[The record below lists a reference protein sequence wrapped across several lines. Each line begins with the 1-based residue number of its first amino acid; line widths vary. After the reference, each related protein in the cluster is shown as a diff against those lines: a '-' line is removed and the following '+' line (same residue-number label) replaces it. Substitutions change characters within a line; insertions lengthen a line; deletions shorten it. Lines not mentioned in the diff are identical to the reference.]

1 MCPTEILAFNDRIEE
16 FRKIGAE
23 VVAASVDSHFTH
35 LAWVNTPRKDG
46 GLGNLSIP
54 LLSDMT
60 HKISIDYGVYL
71 SDVGHSLRYLNHCIN
86 YHLCS
91 YYFFYFNCSSF

>member
-1 MCPTEILAFNDRIEE
+1 M
-16 FRKIGAE
+16 
-23 VVAASVDSHFTH
+23 AASVDSHFTH

-71 SDVGHSLRYLNHCIN
+71 SDVGHSLRYIIHSTNNYLPN
-86 YHLCS
+86 YHFS
-91 YYFFYFNCSSF
+91 ISIVFFF